1 VTEVPTMAS
10 TEGVPLPP
18 STVAGVLL
26 RVAREASGL
35 SIDMVAQ
42 QLKLAPRQVKAL
54 EEGDYTH
61 LPGRTFVRGFVRNY
75 ARLVHLDPE
84 RVVRALPA
92 GASAPTLEAP
102 TLTPT
107 APTMGELPTTDH
119 TKARWARW
127 AIPLTLAAIIAAAG
141 VYEWMRPQGE
151 IRVAAG
157 SDAVVKGENPA
168 PATPPPEVQGTSLR
182 NPLAAT
188 SPPTEGSPV
197 TDSSVVTAPAAPASP
212 TPAAAPTSASTT
224 PSPIASDAAKTSP
237 IATGVAAAP
246 ATEQT
251 VVFAFRKYSWTQVR
265 DRDGRMLLSRTNPGG
280 TAQTVS
286 GTPPLEI
293 VIGNASDVTVRYKGE
308 PVDLAP
314 HTRGN
319 IARFTLQ

>member
-1 VTEVPTMAS
+1 MAS

-26 RVAREASGL
+26 RVAREAAGL

-75 ARLVHLDPE
+75 ARLVQLDPE

-141 VYEWMRPQGE
+141 VYGWMRPRGE

-157 SDAVVKGENPA
+157 ERRLRRKRRKSGARNSHRRMCRA
-168 PATPPPEVQGTSLR
+168 LSLR

-308 PVDLAP
+308 PIDLAP

-319 IARFTLQ
+319 IARFALQ